1 MVLVLCVRVYCG
13 GWAVQ
18 GLRSPVSGSDIL
30 GPRVI
35 EPGSVKFSQVH
46 TCVHTLMCTRL
57 LYARSQYR
65 SPAAAVPP
73 AVAYSSATARSACFG
88 RSNAVWPSAFMQS
101 LRFTVLVRTMYAYI
115 CDLFMSWL
123 AAVPC
128 ATQQHPVAVPPV
140 AEPLIRR
147 SHTVRLW

>member
-13 GWAVQ
+13 GWAAQ
-18 GLRSPVSGSDIL
+18 GLRPLVSCPDIL

-35 EPGSVKFSQVH
+35 EPGSIKFDHAH
-46 TCVHTLMCTRL
+46 TCVHTLCVRDCSTPGRSTVVQRPQCL
-57 LYARSQYR
+57 LLCMQFCYSTQCLLLPEQRCVAQCIY
-65 SPAAAVPP
+65 
-73 AVAYSSATARSACFG
+73 AVAA
-88 RSNAVWPSAFMQS
+88 
-101 LRFTVLVRTMYAYI
+101 VLVRTIYAYI

-140 AEPLIRR
+140 AVPLIRR